1 MTTREWIGLQLR
13 KARQPK
19 KQEEVAA
26 DLRAMGIP
34 MTQNR
39 LSRLERGETEMTPKE
54 LAAFCRYYEVPPEYF
69 LDRPEEQVDRS
80 QWVNEDQ
87 GVYPRLV
94 KKLEGLSKNELEAIE
109 RIVDE
114 LRKKS

>member
-19 KQEEVAA
+19 KQEEVAS

-39 LSRLERGETEMTPKE
+39 LSRLERGETDMTPKE
-54 LAAFCRYYEVPPEYF
+54 LAAFCRYYDVSPEYF
-69 LDRPEEQVDRS
+69 LYRADEHLNRS
-80 QWVNEDQ
+80 QQVKEDR
-87 GVYPRLV
+87 GIYSRLI
-94 KKLEGLSKNELEAIE
+94 KKLESLSGDELEAIE

-114 LRKKS
+114 FRKKG